1 MGHIIT
7 TVNASYDP
15 NKLFKNQTWVR
26 FANGRTLVGVDVD
39 DTDFGE
45 VEKTGGEKTHKLT
58 ESEMPAHP
66 GHMYTNTGAS
76 WGGNTARYLSSSALT
91 AYGSSARGWNVY
103 NGNEVQ
109 PAGCDQGGS
118 GAHNNLQPYIT
129 VYFWKRTA

>member
-1 MGHIIT
+1 M
-7 TVNASYDP
+7 
-15 NKLFKNQTWVR
+15 
-26 FANGRTLVGVDVD
+26 VGVDD
-39 DTDFGE
+39 SDTSFDA

-76 WGGNTARYLSSSALT
+76 FGGNTARYLSSSALT

-103 NGNEVQ
+103 NGNEAQ
-109 PAGCDQGGS
+109 PAGRDQGGS